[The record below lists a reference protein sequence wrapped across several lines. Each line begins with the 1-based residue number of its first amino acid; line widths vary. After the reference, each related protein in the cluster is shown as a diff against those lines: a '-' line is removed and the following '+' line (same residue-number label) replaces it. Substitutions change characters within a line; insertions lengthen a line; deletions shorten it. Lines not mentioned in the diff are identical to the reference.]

1 MSLAEAEA
9 IKGYNVQPLLQGDV
23 QVSNDGRLVM
33 TTILGSC
40 VAACMWDETAGVGG
54 MNHFLLPGTDGDSAG
69 SMSHGVHAMELL
81 VNGLIQAGAS
91 RDRLRVKLLGGAKM
105 FNSRIDIGTKN
116 AEFATWF
123 VKNEGFELV
132 DCCLGGQ
139 RGRNLRFWPV
149 GGRIQRRFMKD
160 TRLIEEESAQRLA
173 TRKPKVAADVGDVQL
188 F

>member
-1 MSLAEAEA
+1 MSISEAEA
-9 IKGYNVQPLLQGDV
+9 IKGYTVQPLLQGDV
-23 QVSNDGRLVM
+23 QVSSDGQVVM

-40 VAACMWDETAGVGG
+40 VAACMWDETSGVGG
-54 MNHFLLPGTDGDSAG
+54 MNHFLLPGNEGASAG
-69 SMSHGVHAMELL
+69 AMSHGVHAMELL
-81 VNGLIQAGAS
+81 VNGLIQAGAN
-91 RDRLRVKLLGGAKM
+91 RNRLRVKLLGGAKM

-160 TRLIEEESAQRLA
+160 TRLLEDEV
-173 TRKPKVAADVGDVQL
+173 TKKPTPRKPKVDDSIGDVQL

>member
-1 MSLAEAEA
+1 MSLSEAEA
-9 IKGYNVQPLLQGDV
+9 IKGYQVQALLQGDV
-23 QVSNDGRLVM
+23 KVSNDDQLVM

-40 VAACMWDETAGVGG
+40 VAACMWDEIAGVGG
-54 MNHFLLPGTDGDSAG
+54 MNHFLLPGNDDSSAG
-69 SMSHGVHAMELL
+69 AMSHGVHAMELL

-160 TRLIEEESAQRLA
+160 TRILEEEAA
-173 TRKPKVAADVGDVQL
+173 PKPAARKPQVDSSIGDVQL